1 MYGNYGWHGY
11 GMGYGMGGFGWVFMI
26 LVWLLLIVGIAA
38 VVRWVFFP
46 PTAQH
51 HAQVSRGKS
60 ALDIVEER
68 YARGEIDKQEFEEK
82 RRTLEGKP

>member
-11 GMGYGMGGFGWVFMI
+11 GMGYGMGGFGWVFMV
-26 LVWLLLIVGIAA
+26 LVWVLLIVGIAA

-46 PTAQH
+46 PAAQTQS
-51 HAQVSRGKS
+51 QVRPEKS

-68 YARGEIDKQEFEEK
+68 YARGEIDREEFEEK
-82 RRTLEGKP
+82 RRALGGKQ